1 MGCHSVIDKPE
12 WVNRVMPPTTTMAK
26 TSEQHSNSHAA
37 MLLRSSGVEA
47 WAPAGADIE
56 GVISIASN
64 FAIGAIGPVRASA
77 GDPWAYW
84 VGVAVTAPVID
95 STATS
100 IRIDP
105 ARWN

>member
-1 MGCHSVIDKPE
+1 MPTMGCHSVIDKPE

-47 WAPAGADIE
+47 WASIGADIE

-64 FAIGAIGPVRASA
+64 FATLARSVLSAPVR
-77 GDPWAYW
+77 GTREPI
-84 VGVAVTAPVID
+84 G
-95 STATS
+95 
-100 IRIDP
+100 
-105 ARWN
+105 